1 MNSISKFGVRTL
13 ELRLL
18 LIKGQNRVFLKS
30 MNTKKLIGAKHWL
43 GLTEH
48 AVIPI
53 LNVSAKLLTKQIKAG
68 ASLADMSHT
77 VARDP
82 ALCWHLF
89 SAANL
94 RNKNPDVEILSLQ
107 HVITILGM
115 QGVVNVVKKAPQFP
129 LHASDAYQKAYL
141 QAQSNSSFAGILVEH
156 WAQQMHLG
164 SAEKMKWATIL
175 AGVPM
180 WLMWRCAYPQMRLW
194 QWQTIHRKQGFLQAE
209 QDIFGCELEDICRM
223 LGRKLALPHLTQTLL
238 EQAERPTLKQW
249 AQIQHRKHLNF
260 ADQDLALRHVRR
272 HGTTLMSLMLH
283 LAQQVP
289 IGWFSHTAIRAQQI
303 LANLCGK
310 GVESVMTQNHKL
322 AVENSHQVISSHV
335 MMPAISLLW
344 PNQPRFSE
352 IELRQPIQCIS
363 SKQQQQSYLLE
374 YVGEK
379 AKRKNP
385 PVKNQI
391 AKPIDNNHHVEKP
404 MESLPARSPNKTL
417 LTDLISQFTNQV
429 GSFKDIHEI
438 LLTTNKAIHEGL
450 GMRRASILV
459 LNKQGDGLRPLYCV
473 GIEND
478 SPIRSLSIPLA
489 QNRFFGKL
497 LSKTA
502 SYKVDR
508 DNYSQVQKMLHQD
521 TVSNLT
527 RKNFMVMSLFA
538 SGKPIGVVYADASEE
553 EDFISDTEY
562 NAFKKIC
569 QSTCLALDGY
579 AQKRRTG

>member
-1 MNSISKFGVRTL
+1 
-13 ELRLL
+13 
-18 LIKGQNRVFLKS
+18 
-30 MNTKKLIGAKHWL
+30 MNTKKSIGAKHWL

-48 AVIPI
+48 ASIPI
-53 LNVSAKLLTKQIKAG
+53 LSVSAKLLTKQIKSG

-89 SAANL
+89 SAANQ
-94 RNKNPDVEILSLQ
+94 RNKNPDLEILSLQ

-115 QGVVNVVKKAPQFP
+115 QGVVNVVKKAPQCP
-129 LHASDAYQKAYL
+129 LHPSDAYQKSYL
-141 QAQSNSSFAGILVEH
+141 QAQANSSFAGILVEY
-156 WAQQMHLG
+156 WANEMHVG

-180 WLMWRCAYPQMRLW
+180 WLMWRCAYPQMRQW
-194 QWQTIHRKQGFLQAE
+194 HWQTVHRKQRFLAAE

-223 LGRKLALPHLTQTLL
+223 LGRKLALPHLTQTIL
-238 EQAERPTLKQW
+238 EQAERPSLKQW
-249 AQIQHRKHLNF
+249 AQMQHPNHLDF
-260 ADQDLALRHVRR
+260 ADQDLGLKHVRR
-272 HGTTLMSLMLH
+272 HGTTLMALSFY

-289 IGWFSHTAIRAQQI
+289 FGWYGRTAMRAQKI
-303 LANLCGK
+303 LAHLSGK
-310 GVESVMTQNHKL
+310 HLNWVTDKNHQL
-322 AVENSHQVISSHV
+322 AVVNSRQAISSHV

-344 PNQPRFSE
+344 PMQPHFAN
-352 IELRQPIQCIS
+352 IELRMPVHCIT

-374 YVGEK
+374 YVGK
-379 AKRKNP
+379 QAKHKNKMP
-385 PVKNQI
+385 TNNRETIEGDNHAI
-391 AKPIDNNHHVEKP
+391 AKPSDP
-404 MESLPARSPNKTL
+404 LPARSPNKHL
-417 LTDLISQFTNQV
+417 LTDLITQFTHQV

-489 QNRFFGKL
+489 HNRFFGKL

-502 SYKVDR
+502 SYKVDQ
-508 DNYSQVQKMLHQD
+508 DNYSQVQKMLHPD
-521 TVSNLT
+521 TVNHLT

-538 SGKPIGVVYADASEE
+538 SGKPIGVVYADASEH
-553 EDFISDTEY
+553 EDFISENEY
-562 NAFKKIC
+562 SAFKKIC
-569 QSTCLALDGY
+569 QSAGLALDGY